1 MNNTNTTN
9 YICRVAL
16 AENIEAGF
24 VWLSTPKIESRTIV
38 RIINHDN
45 SQKVYCQSLNIDQ
58 NFCSKYNKGKKKT
71 TINEENSYIVTS
83 KWYRDKLGIEKNK
96 NVSLEVK
103 TANSKIENMWW
114 AYQAAKKHPENA
126 VRLSTRIASI
136 SLFLGVLS
144 ILLAIIASV
153 PSCSKKGVTNIANV
167 DEHSEVLEKLDE
179 IEKKILLDKAS
190 LLSLQ
195 ENQKNIQDRLSHLSE
210 KITAL
215 ESKLDTKTELKSKEK
230 AKSISNK

>member
-1 MNNTNTTN
+1 MNDTNTTN

-136 SLFLGVLS
+136 SLS
-144 ILLAIIASV
+144 WECLAFF
-153 PSCSKKGVTNIANV
+153 
-167 DEHSEVLEKLDE
+167 
-179 IEKKILLDKAS
+179 
-190 LLSLQ
+190 LLSLHQ
-195 ENQKNIQDRLSHLSE
+195 FPVVAK
-210 KITAL
+210 K
-215 ESKLDTKTELKSKEK
+215 ELQ
-230 AKSISNK
+230 ILQT